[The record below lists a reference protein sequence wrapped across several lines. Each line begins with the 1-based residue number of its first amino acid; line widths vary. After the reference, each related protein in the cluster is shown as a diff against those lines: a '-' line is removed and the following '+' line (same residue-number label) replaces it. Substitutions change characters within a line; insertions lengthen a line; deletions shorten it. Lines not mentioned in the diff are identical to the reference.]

1 MRKMIYGMILSILL
15 LLFAVNLHAQVTSY
29 TDQFAD
35 FSKYSTYSFL
45 GWQQDSDSLLGD
57 IDKERLQKAFKSE
70 FDARKLSYNQSE
82 GDMLV
87 SLYITLDTESD
98 STTYNAFIVMSGMD
112 PGPVTIHGDDFEV
125 GTLILSCYDASKGTL
140 IFQGQ
145 KVKVIQKNPSKRE
158 KSIPRAVKKLMKKYP
173 VKKSK

>member
-1 MRKMIYGMILSILL
+1 MILSILM
-15 LLFAVNLHAQVTSY
+15 LLFAVNLQAQVTSY
-29 TDQFAD
+29 TDPSAD

-57 IDKERLQKAFKSE
+57 IDKEHLQKAFKSE
-70 FDARKLSYNQSE
+70 FDARKLSYKQSG

-87 SLYITLDTESD
+87 SLYISLNTESD
-98 STTYNAFIVMSGMD
+98 STTDKSFVVMSGMKAEE
-112 PGPVTIHGDDFEV
+112 VTIHGNDFEM
-125 GTLILSCYDASKGTL
+125 GTLILSCYDAGDGDL

-145 KVKVIQKNPSKRE
+145 KVKVVQENPDKRE

-173 VKKSK
+173 VKKAK